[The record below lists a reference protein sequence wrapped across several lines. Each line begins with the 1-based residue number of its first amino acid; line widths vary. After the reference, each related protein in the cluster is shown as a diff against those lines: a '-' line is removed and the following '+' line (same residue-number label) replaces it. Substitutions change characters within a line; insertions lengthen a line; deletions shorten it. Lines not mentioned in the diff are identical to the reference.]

1 MENLNENLSKIS
13 YLIKYDRSKTINENL
28 ESRELDEQ
36 PQAILKA
43 AKDSKGAVRVAKEL
57 EIAFG
62 DAFRA
67 GLDLKSGL
75 KIRSAEEFVN
85 AIGSVLKGKELGS
98 AIQKLLNT
106 NKISASLEMSLI
118 KDIAKSKSSSMIGKD
133 SAEIVKRLQ
142 RSGYSKEIAEDIAK
156 EIKLIEKAGG
166 TVSKTTKRVPKPPKP
181 IVPAERTKVRNFIRT
196 NRGWNWRSISRWAL
210 TAGITAAALYYILKE
225 DETIPLPDDMPIEP
239 PVDPT
244 PTVTYTQAPE
254 YCVGSDIKKGMKGD
268 SVGTLQEYL
277 NSQNRGEW
285 QKLVV
290 DKKFGMRTEEVVKEW
305 QKNYGLS
312 MTGVWGTKE
321 CEMAKKPKETK
332 PEEPKPIETGGIP
345 TTGLDEMFRR
355 KIRKALL
362 EQAVS
367 ATPKKGNY
375 ALKDVMEFCLD
386 NTQKTKASIMR
397 GLTSPGYPNSEGL
410 TYKSPNP
417 KYDQNQRFNH
427 IIDGELQIYTLLA
440 GERSFKITKNLN
452 CPNIATIET
461 TAGAEAASKLGADAS
476 RPGDLG
482 QLEDLYNQLKAY
494 IRQGYRGQ
502 TFEMAARYFGS
513 SSNPTVKQ
521 YGKDLMAN
529 KDAYWKSQSDEWKQT
544 YNNYNRGIEDNYN
557 QMKNPPEGTG
567 EYYNPRTVNLSALG
581 IKQPQ
586 TIYMFKMGGES
597 ATVSGGQ
604 QTRISPKAQSLG
616 RCFGDL
622 FLLYHYATTSEPSDP
637 IIPGTD
643 MVKRTVLQCMREGNF
658 EQRNIIKQL
667 TDRKFESEVE
677 ASLSSS
683 KYDTIKDNRGKS
695 RYRLKDAPKYLSY
708 VLSPDAGKYMANSPQ
723 PAKPKP
729 TDNRF

>member
-13 YLIKYDRSKTINENL
+13 YLINYDRSKTINENL
-28 ESRELDEQ
+28 DSQNLDEQ
-36 PQAILKA
+36 KNLIKGLRDSRGAARA
-43 AKDSKGAVRVAKEL
+43 AKDIEA
-57 EIAFG
+57 AFN
-62 DAFRA
+62 DVFRG
-67 GLDLKSGL
+67 GLVLKNGT
-75 KIRSAEEFVN
+75 KIRTAEEFIN
-85 AIGSVLKGKELGS
+85 AWGVTLKSKEAAEALK
-98 AIQKLLNT
+98 KLLNT
-106 NKISASLEMSLI
+106 NKLSAKLELELI
-118 KDIAKSKSSSMIGKD
+118 KDVAKAKSSSMVGKD

-142 RSGYSKEIAEDIAK
+142 QSGYSKEIAEDIAK

-196 NRGWNWRSISRWAL
+196 NRGWNWKSILKWGAA
-210 TAGITAAALYYILKE
+210 AGITAAALYYILKE

-290 DKKFGMRTEEVVKEW
+290 DKKFGMRTEEAVKEW

-321 CEMAKKPKETK
+321 CEMAKNPKETK

-410 TYKSPNP
+410 TYKSPNL

-461 TAGAEAASKLGADAS
+461 TAGVEAASKLGADAS

-521 YGKDLMAN
+521 YGQDLMAN